1 VRANNSG
8 EAEEGWEVT
17 GQTECYADDHLSV
30 ITEVVKPPS
39 RSQAKPWT
47 IVRRKSAVVVA
58 AMTRDNKLLLVR
70 QERIPIRMAIWE
82 VPAGQIDEAKPAPA
96 EIEATALRELREETA
111 HVLAADGELIALG
124 DFFASP
130 GFTDEREYLFFARP
144 VEPLPDQKIDQ
155 DEAIIEYRAISIPEV
170 QEMIA
175 RDEIRDANTLSICA
189 RLAARGLI
197 ELNGRKMDHGPS

>member
-1 VRANNSG
+1 MRVNKTG
-8 EAEEGWEVT
+8 EEEEGWKVT
-17 GQTECYADDHLSV
+17 GQRERYADDHLSV
-30 ITEVVKPPS
+30 ITEEVKTPS
-39 RSQAKPWT
+39 RSHSKPWT
-47 IVRRKSAVVVA
+47 IVRRKSAIVVA

-70 QERIPIRMAIWE
+70 QERIPIRMALWE
-82 VPAGQIDEAKPAPA
+82 VPAGQIDEAKPGRA

-130 GFTDEREYLFFARP
+130 GFTDEREYLFLARP

-155 DEAIIEYRAISIPEV
+155 DEAIIEYRAFSIPEV

-197 ELNGRKMDHGPS
+197 KFNGH